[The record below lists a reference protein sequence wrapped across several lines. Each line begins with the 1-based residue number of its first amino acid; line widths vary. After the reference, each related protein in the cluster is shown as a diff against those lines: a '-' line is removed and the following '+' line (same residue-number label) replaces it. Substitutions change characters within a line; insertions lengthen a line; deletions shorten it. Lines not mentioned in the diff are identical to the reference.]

1 MQPLMEELLQEARG
15 LQGRSV
21 ADSSKR
27 AYESRIRV
35 YMKCCEHELQVPAEP
50 ITTDKMMAFIVFQ
63 KRAGRCWST
72 LSNYIQGFSYYFRA
86 RNDEVLT
93 QSMQFKVFKD
103 GLRREMHA
111 GTFPNA
117 KLPFK
122 PEWFGEIL
130 DHFPVTMQDN
140 RRFMFLI
147 TLAFHGFLR
156 MSELIALKKRD
167 ITLKDDRMEILIQS
181 SKTDQFGHGQ
191 KTYIF
196 DNGDV
201 SSPFRYV
208 DVLDL
213 LEDDQHIVGS
223 APHTLRSH
231 LHHVLTTIA
240 VADPES
246 YNFHSFRR
254 GGAYLASCRGV
265 ADCVIKAHGRWKSS
279 AYLRYVAVDMIRAG
293 HEIGQA
299 LARRPE

>member
-1 MQPLMEELLQEARG
+1 MSSLMDELLQEARG
-15 LQGRSV
+15 LQGK
-21 ADSSKR
+21 AIAESSR
-27 AYESRIRV
+27 RVYESRLRV
-35 YMKCCEHELQVPAEP
+35 YATCCERELQIPAEP
-50 ITTDKMMAFIVFQ
+50 VTVEKMMAFIVLQ
-63 KRAGRCWST
+63 RRSGRCWST
-72 LSNYIQGFSYYFRA
+72 LANYIQGFSYHFRSK
-86 RNDEVLT
+86 NEPVLT

-117 KLPFK
+117 KLPFRI
-122 PEWFGEIL
+122 EWFDQIATQ
-130 DHFPVTMQDN
+130 FPVTMMDN

-156 MSELIALKKRD
+156 MAELIALTKRD
-167 ITLKDDRMEILIQS
+167 IAVKDDRMEILIES

-191 KTYIF
+191 KTYLF

-208 DVLDL
+208 DVLDF
-213 LEDDQHIVGS
+213 LEDNEQIVGL
-223 APHTLRSH
+223 APKSLRSH
-231 LHHVLTTIA
+231 LQHVLATIG
-240 VADPES
+240 VDNPEY

-279 AYLRYVAVDMIRAG
+279 AYLRYVAVDMVRAG
-293 HEIGQA
+293 REVGAA
-299 LARRPE
+299 LGLRPE